1 MASVKTGSEST
12 GLVARIRRWFHD
24 VAAEMRRVVKP
35 TPEETTQM
43 MLVVIGFVLF
53 VGIWFFL
60 WDVIL
65 TLVTTRIETWTR
77 SLGP

>member
-1 MASVKTGSEST
+1 MDSVKTESSST
-12 GLVARIRRWFHD
+12 GLIGRIRRWFRD

-43 MLVVIGFVLF
+43 MVVVIGFVLF

-65 TLVTTRIETWTR
+65 SIVTARIESWTR
-77 SLGP
+77 TFGP

>member
-12 GLVARIRRWFHD
+12 GLVARIRRWFNE

-60 WDVIL
+60 WDTIL
-65 TLVTTRIETWTR
+65 TLVTVRIENWTR